1 MGPSVR
7 RNLFHHHLSRR
18 PASTASTPPIDEGHE
33 IAGRSHVARTAS
45 TAELAGPSSLGS
57 GSVDNGD
64 IVVKDKNG
72 GYRLD
77 IPVLSPMMTS
87 EEGDEVPMEGVEEG
101 RPSAGSG
108 GTGVGSVS
116 DTDIS
121 GREKEKI
128 LNLIHQSL
136 RNKVA
141 ALDEDNWMYELEDER
156 QI

>member
-1 MGPSVR
+1 M
-7 RNLFHHHLSRR
+7 
-18 PASTASTPPIDEGHE
+18 
-33 IAGRSHVARTAS
+33 
-45 TAELAGPSSLGS
+45 
-57 GSVDNGD
+57 DNGD

-77 IPVLSPMMTS
+77 IPVLSPMMTG

-121 GREKEKI
+121 GREKESMSHIACTRSNTTKKSAI
-128 LNLIHQSL
+128 A
-136 RNKVA
+136 R
-141 ALDEDNWMYELEDER
+141 D
-156 QI
+156 